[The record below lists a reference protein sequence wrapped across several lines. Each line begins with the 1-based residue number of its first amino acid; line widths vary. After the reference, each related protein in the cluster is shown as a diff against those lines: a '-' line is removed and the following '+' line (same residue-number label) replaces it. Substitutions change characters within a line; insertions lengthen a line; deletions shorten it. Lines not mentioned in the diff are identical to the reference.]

1 MLAEDSDSAAS
12 SGDEMLDMVVPFS
25 QQSASTSPD
34 KSVKSNKGSGSEDDN
49 NDTKMPPTKKCKHED
64 TDFTSENIDEAE
76 SEKKG
81 VCSWL

>member
-34 KSVKSNKGSGSEDDN
+34 KSDKSSKGSGSSEDEDN
-49 NDTKMPPTKKCKHED
+49 DAKMASKKRKHED
-64 TDFTSENIDEAE
+64 TDFAAENINDEAE
-76 SEKKG
+76 LEKKG
-81 VCSWL
+81 E

>member
-34 KSVKSNKGSGSEDDN
+34 KSDKSSKGSGSEDEDKK
-49 NDTKMPPTKKCKHED
+49 KMPPSKKRKHED
-64 TDFTSENIDEAE
+64 TDFAAENINDAAE
-76 SEKKG
+76 LEKKG
-81 VCSWL
+81 E

>member
-34 KSVKSNKGSGSEDDN
+34 KSDKSSKGSGSEDEDN
-49 NDTKMPPTKKCKHED
+49 DAKMASKKRKHED
-64 TDFTSENIDEAE
+64 TDFAAENINDEAE
-76 SEKKG
+76 LEKKG
-81 VCSWL
+81 E

>member
-34 KSVKSNKGSGSEDDN
+34 KSDKSSKGSGSEDED
-49 NDTKMPPTKKCKHED
+49 DIKMASKKRKHED
-64 TDFTSENIDEAE
+64 TDFAAENINDEAE
-76 SEKKG
+76 LEKKG
-81 VCSWL
+81 E

>member
-34 KSVKSNKGSGSEDDN
+34 KSDKSSKGSGSEDEDN
-49 NDTKMPPTKKCKHED
+49 NTKMPPSKKRKHED
-64 TDFTSENIDEAE
+64 TDFAAENINDEAE
-76 SEKKG
+76 LEKKG
-81 VCSWL
+81 EWL

>member
-34 KSVKSNKGSGSEDDN
+34 KSDKSSKGSGSEDDLR
-49 NDTKMPPTKKCKHED
+49 PPSKKRKHED
-64 TDFTSENIDEAE
+64 TDFAAENINDEAE
-76 SEKKG
+76 LEKKG
-81 VCSWL
+81 ERL

>member
-34 KSVKSNKGSGSEDDN
+34 KSDKSSKGSGSEDEDI
-49 NDTKMPPTKKCKHED
+49 KMASKKRKHED
-64 TDFTSENIDEAE
+64 TDFAAENINDEAE
-76 SEKKG
+76 LEKKG
-81 VCSWL
+81 E